1 MITKQAT
8 DIKPGDLIYSVFDN
22 VLIVLENRFMG
33 IKSYYNGYI
42 GVYKLTCLCKGN
54 IIHLAPNS
62 DKCYTLL
69 NDRS

>member
-1 MITKQAT
+1 MITKQAK

-22 VLIVLENRFMG
+22 VLIVLQNKFMG
-33 IKSYYNGYI
+33 MKSYNGFNVGI
-42 GVYKLTCLCKGN
+42 FKLTCLCKGN
-54 IIHLAPNS
+54 VIHLAPNS

>member
-1 MITKQAT
+1 MITKQVT

-33 IKSYYNGYI
+33 IKPYDGHI
-42 GVYKLTCLCKGN
+42 GVYKLTCLYKGN
-54 IIHLAPNS
+54 IVRLAPNS

>member
-22 VLIVLENRFMG
+22 VLIVLENRFIG
-33 IKSYYNGYI
+33 IKPYGGPI
-42 GVYKLTCLCKGN
+42 GVFKLTCLCKGN